1 VLADK
6 THHAICVEVARLLRK
21 ERERQGI
28 SRYAMAAKSGLS
40 EQAIGYVERGLR
52 NPSLETALRM
62 AAGLEVDLG
71 DILKQASR
79 IARRST

>member
-1 VLADK
+1 MLADK
-6 THHAICVEVARLLRK
+6 THHAICIEVAQLLRK

-62 AAGLEVDLG
+62 AAGLDIDLA
-71 DILKQASR
+71 DLLKQAFKSV
-79 IARRST
+79 RR